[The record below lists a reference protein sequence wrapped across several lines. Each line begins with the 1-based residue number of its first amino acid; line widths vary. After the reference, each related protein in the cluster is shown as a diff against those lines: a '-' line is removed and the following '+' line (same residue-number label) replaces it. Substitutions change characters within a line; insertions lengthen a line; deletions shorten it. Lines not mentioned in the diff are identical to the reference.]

1 MEMRQLRHF
10 LALMETKSYWRA
22 AESCGITPQ
31 ALSKSIRRFEE
42 QLGVRL
48 FDRDTR
54 SVKPTLFAEQ
64 IAGYAR
70 NIDAEARSLRR
81 SLDTLLGAGTN
92 QLVVG
97 AGAAAATKIVVE
109 AVLAVR
115 AQNPTLAVTVLEGTF
130 EEMVPHLMHGKVDM
144 VVSIMTTD
152 VVDKLIDFRVL
163 QVEQYRVYARA
174 GHPLASQES
183 VPPAKLLEFPWI
195 AGADDDRVSE
205 DVTASFRA
213 AGLDPP
219 VPVFRTDSVSFAIN
233 LVMQCDALFI
243 LPSETV
249 RREVASGQLVAIDV
263 QAERWT
269 RPTVVFFRKNST
281 RSPDS
286 IRFLKELK
294 RIVERSTY

>member
-42 QLGVRL
+42 HLGVRL

-54 SVKPTLFAEQ
+54 SVKPTLFAGQ
-64 IAGYAR
+64 IANYAR

-115 AQNPTLAVTVLEGTF
+115 AHNPTLAVTVLEGTF
-130 EEMVPHLMHGKVDM
+130 EEMVPLLMNGKVDV

-152 VVDKLIDFRVL
+152 VVDRLIDYRVL
-163 QVEQYRVYARA
+163 QVERYHVYARA
-174 GHPLASQES
+174 GHPLADCKQ
-183 VPPAKLLEFPWI
+183 VPLSRLLEFPWI
-195 AGADDDRVSE
+195 AGADEDRVSE
-205 DVTASFRA
+205 DVAASFRSVGLEAPTA
-213 AGLDPP
+213 A
-219 VPVFRTDSVSFAIN
+219 FRTNSVSFAIN
-233 LVMQCDALFI
+233 LVMQCDALFL
-243 LPSETV
+243 LPAETV
-249 RREVASGQLVAIDV
+249 SRDVVAGRLAAIDV
-263 QAERWT
+263 NAEHWT
-269 RPTVVFFRKNST
+269 RPTVAFYRKNST

-286 IRFLKELK
+286 ILLLQELK
-294 RIVERSTY
+294 RIVERSAS

>member
-54 SVKPTLFAEQ
+54 SVKPTLFADQ
-64 IAGYAR
+64 IATYAR

-92 QLVVG
+92 KLVVG

-115 AQNPTLAVTVLEGTF
+115 ARDPSVAVTVLEGTY
-130 EEMVPHLMHGKVDM
+130 EAMVPLLMGGKLDV

-152 VVDKLIDFRVL
+152 VVDKLIDHKVL

-174 GHPLASQES
+174 AHPLAGLAR
-183 VPPAKLLEFPWI
+183 VPLARLLDFPWI

-205 DVTASFRA
+205 DVAASFRA
-213 AGLDPP
+213 AGVMVP

-233 LVMQCDALFI
+233 LVTQCDALFL
-243 LPSETV
+243 LPAETV
-249 RREVASGQLVAIDV
+249 RRDVASGLLVALDV
-263 QAERWT
+263 DAEPWT
-269 RPTVVFFRKNST
+269 RPTVVFYRKNST

-286 IRFLKELK
+286 ILFLRELK
-294 RIVERSTY
+294 RIVERGAR